1 MKKFLIIFFINL
13 IYSQQPIIDIDFER
27 MSEILERDS
36 TILIDVRTPDE
47 YNSFRIKSSINID
60 YYNPAFLDSISSYKA
75 KKNIIFYCR
84 SGRRSYYAAKLI
96 QQKGFNMIYNLKG
109 GVLEVK
115 KKNLEFKTLNN

>member
-1 MKKFLIIFFINL
+1 
-13 IYSQQPIIDIDFER
+13 

-60 YYNPAFLDSISSYKA
+60 YYNPAFLDSISSYKS

>member
-1 MKKFLIIFFINL
+1 MKKVLILFFINL
-13 IYSQQPIIDIDFER
+13 IFSQKPIIDIDFER

-115 KKNLEFKTLNN
+115 KKNLEFKSLNN

>member
-1 MKKFLIIFFINL
+1 MKKFLILFFINL
-13 IYSQQPIIDIDFER
+13 IYSQQPIIDIDFEK
-27 MSEILERDS
+27 MSDILERES
-36 TILIDVRTPDE
+36 TVLIDVRTPDE

-115 KKNLEFKTLNN
+115 KKNLEFKSLNN

>member
-1 MKKFLIIFFINL
+1 MKKFLILFFINL
-13 IYSQQPIIDIDFER
+13 TYSQQPIIDIDFER
-27 MSEILERDS
+27 MSEIFERES
-36 TILIDVRTPDE
+36 TVLIDVRTPDE

-60 YYNPAFLDSISSYKA
+60 YYSPGFLDSISSYKS

-109 GVLEVK
+109 GVLKVK

>member
-1 MKKFLIIFFINL
+1 MKKVIILFFINF
-13 IYSQQPIIDIDFER
+13 IYSQQPIIDIDFDR
-27 MSEILERDS
+27 MSEILERES
-36 TILIDVRTPDE
+36 TILIDVRTHNE

-60 YYNPAFLDSISSYKA
+60 YYNPAFLDSISLYKA

-84 SGRRSYYAAKLI
+84 SGRRSYYAAKLV

-115 KKNLEFKTLNN
+115 KKNLEFKSLNN

>member
-1 MKKFLIIFFINL
+1 M
-13 IYSQQPIIDIDFER
+13 YSQQPIIDIDFER
-27 MSEILERDS
+27 MSEILERES
-36 TILIDVRTPDE
+36 TVLIDVSTPDE

-60 YYNPAFLDSISSYKA
+60 YYSPSFLDSISSHKD

-96 QQKGFNMIYNLKG
+96 QKKGFNMIYNLKG

>member
-1 MKKFLIIFFINL
+1 MKKVLILFFINL
-13 IYSQQPIIDIDFER
+13 IYSQPPIIDIDFER

-115 KKNLEFKTLNN
+115 KKNLEFKSLNN

>member
-1 MKKFLIIFFINL
+1 MKKVLILFFINL

-115 KKNLEFKTLNN
+115 KKNLEFKSLNN

>member
-1 MKKFLIIFFINL
+1 MKKVLILFFINL
-13 IYSQQPIIDIDFER
+13 IHSQQPIIDIDFER

-115 KKNLEFKTLNN
+115 KKNLEFKSLNN

>member
-1 MKKFLIIFFINL
+1 MKKVLILFFINL

-115 KKNLEFKTLNN
+115 KKNLEFKTFNN

>member
-1 MKKFLIIFFINL
+1 MKKFLILFFINL

-115 KKNLEFKTLNN
+115 KKNLEFKSLNN

>member
-1 MKKFLIIFFINL
+1 MKKVLILFFINI

>member
-1 MKKFLIIFFINL
+1 MKKVLILFFINL

>member
-1 MKKFLIIFFINL
+1 MKKVLILFFINI

-36 TILIDVRTPDE
+36 TILIDVRSPDE

-115 KKNLEFKTLNN
+115 KKNLEFKSLNN